1 MNEIFEADSV
11 LPHRQ
16 LRIGQEENNRP
27 AEQAVRSKTIKFR
40 LGGFLFVYNR
50 LYSLHFV
57 LVKLQLGRFCPKVSC
72 DCSMSH
78 FKKLSFDQIFLMHVV
93 SIETL

>member
-1 MNEIFEADSV
+1 MINLPRGLGILCV

-57 LVKLQLGRFCPKVSC
+57 LVKLQLGRFCPIVCQSE
-72 DCSMSH
+72 
-78 FKKLSFDQIFLMHVV
+78 I
-93 SIETL
+93 